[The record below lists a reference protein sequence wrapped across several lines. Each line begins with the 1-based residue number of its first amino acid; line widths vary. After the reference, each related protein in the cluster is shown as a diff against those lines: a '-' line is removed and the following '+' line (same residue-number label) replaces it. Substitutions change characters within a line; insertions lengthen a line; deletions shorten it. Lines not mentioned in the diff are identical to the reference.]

1 MKKLF
6 LIALALVTIQV
17 TAQHKKEGHKK
28 GDRMERMNDY
38 TPEEMAELQTK
49 KMTLHLDL
57 NEAQQQKVMAIN
69 LENAK
74 DRKSIIE
81 TRKKMKESNESEPIS
96 KEDKL
101 KMKNDMLDKQ
111 IAMKQKMKSIL
122 DEKQYVKWEEMA
134 AKRSEKG
141 RALKKEMTHKKKR

>member
-1 MKKLF
+1 
-6 LIALALVTIQV
+6 
-17 TAQHKKEGHKK
+17 
-28 GDRMERMNDY
+28 MNEY
-38 TPEEMAELQTK
+38 TPEEMAEIKTK
-49 KMTLHLDL
+49 KMTLDLDL
-57 NEAQQQKVMAIN
+57 NEAQQQKIMAIN

-74 DRKSIIE
+74 DRKSMIE
-81 TRKKMKESNESEPIS
+81 ARKKMKESNDGQPIS

-122 DEKQYVKWEEMA
+122 DEKQYVKWEDMA
-134 AKRSEKG
+134 AKRSDKG